1 MNIKN
6 DINIFSPKDLTG
18 KKILILAGA
27 KVHCKIVHAA
37 KELGVYTIVTDYL
50 PIKESPAKQIADEAW
65 EIDIKDIRSIVNK
78 CKQEKVDGVLSFCI
92 DPAQIP
98 YQQICEQLNIPCYG
112 TKEQFAIF
120 TNKRLFKDYCQQHGV
135 DVIPE
140 YSIED
145 VQNNKVEYPI
155 LVKPTESRGSR
166 GQTVCYSKED
176 VKKAIEIASNESLD
190 HKYLIERYMLGKQ
203 DISLAYIIVDS
214 TPYLVKIGDRFLG
227 KVKDNLE
234 KQQIA
239 TVLPSLYAE
248 EYKQKVEPKVIS
260 MIKSLGMKFGAIF
273 LQGFWEDGHIYMYDP
288 GLRFPGSDFDI
299 VTKEITGFDSMKSF
313 VYFALTGD
321 VKSCFG
327 NPINAYQYNHS
338 ICLILSIAVKPGK
351 ISSFK
356 GFDCLAKDSRIFS
369 AEKRVNINDIIP
381 ASGDIRQR
389 VAEFVAH
396 LSHRQDLRDFQSY
409 IYENLKIYNQTNEDM
424 IISKPNF

>member
-1 MNIKN
+1 
-6 DINIFSPKDLTG
+6 
-18 KKILILAGA
+18 
-27 KVHCKIVHAA
+27 
-37 KELGVYTIVTDYL
+37 
-50 PIKESPAKQIADEAW
+50 
-65 EIDIKDIRSIVNK
+65 
-78 CKQEKVDGVLSFCI
+78 
-92 DPAQIP
+92 
-98 YQQICEQLNIPCYG
+98 
-112 TKEQFAIF
+112 
-120 TNKRLFKDYCQQHGV
+120 
-135 DVIPE
+135 
-140 YSIED
+140 
-145 VQNNKVEYPI
+145 
-155 LVKPTESRGSR
+155 
-166 GQTVCYSKED
+166 
-176 VKKAIEIASNESLD
+176 
-190 HKYLIERYMLGKQ
+190 
-203 DISLAYIIVDS
+203 
-214 TPYLVKIGDRFLG
+214 
-227 KVKDNLE
+227 
-234 KQQIA
+234 
-239 TVLPSLYAE
+239 
-248 EYKQKVEPKVIS
+248 
-260 MIKSLGMKFGAIF
+260 
-273 LQGFWEDGHIYMYDP
+273 MYDP

-409 IYENLKIYNQTNEDM
+409 IYENLKIYNQNNEDM